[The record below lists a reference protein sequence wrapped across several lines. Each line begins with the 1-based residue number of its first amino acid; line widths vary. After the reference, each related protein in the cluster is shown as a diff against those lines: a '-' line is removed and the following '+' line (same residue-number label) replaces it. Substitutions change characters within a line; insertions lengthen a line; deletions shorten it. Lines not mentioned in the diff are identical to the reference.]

1 MAKKKNLT
9 ENLVAQ
15 ETIITDAGLDH
26 DDTVPDDQELEFES
40 LLSVIQ
46 EINQRKEVIGYIV
59 KSNTKAT
66 VDLDD
71 PRKIIDYAALTSQTF
86 ESAEQLSSELNLGG
100 LKTVLIEGKDIK
112 TLCVNMGE
120 NKISVFMQKEAND
133 KQILQEIL
141 PPME

>member
-15 ETIITDAGLDH
+15 ETIITDSGLHH